1 MPLSWIWCLKRVRQV
16 VSSRL
21 KVMLAVGGMHGGGT
35 ERQLVQ
41 ILRHLDRDRFAP
53 QLYLV
58 HRAGPLLAEIPADV
72 PVHVCEERL
81 GNVRGYFPGRMHR
94 LRVLDYAQCLR
105 ETGVAVSY
113 DRTFLMTLITAAGAQ
128 RAGVPN
134 VSTIVTNPETG
145 FAPVAGRFQWFKRRM
160 LHRLYNRSTQVLAVS
175 DGARQSAIRFYGIDP
190 ARIRTQYNG
199 IDLQVIR
206 RSSAGDPGD
215 EWWSRPGQ
223 TPGARVV
230 RLVSAG
236 RLNHEKGFHLLI
248 EAVRCL
254 VREGAGVE
262 YRLALLG
269 EGDHRQRLQRQV
281 QEAGLEDCVRM
292 PGFRVD
298 AAAWYRTADV
308 FVLPS
313 LVEGMPNV
321 LLEAMACGTA
331 VVSSD
336 CPAGPSEI
344 LEGGR
349 LGELC
354 AVGDAQALAEAL
366 RRVLA
371 DPQATGRRTALAEQ
385 IVAEK
390 WTIQASV
397 RRLEQVLAAAAATA
411 SGRISEKHS
420 G

>member
-1 MPLSWIWCLKRVRQV
+1 MVNSP
-16 VSSRL
+16 L

-53 QLYLV
+53 QLYLIS
-58 HRAGPLLAEIPADV
+58 RTGPLLAEIPVDV
-72 PVHVCEERL
+72 PVHVCDERV
-81 GNVRGYFPGRMHR
+81 GSVRGYFPGRMHR
-94 LRVLDYAQCLR
+94 LRVADYAACLR
-105 ETGVAVSY
+105 ETNVAVSY
-113 DRTFLMTLITAAGAQ
+113 DRTFLMTLVTAAGAQ
-128 RAGVPN
+128 RVGVPN

-145 FAPVAGRFQWFKRRM
+145 FAPVAGRFQWLKRRM
-160 LHRLYNRSTQVLAVS
+160 LHGLYNRSTQVLAVS
-175 DGARQSAIRFYGIDP
+175 DGARESAIRFYGIRPD
-190 ARIRTQYNG
+190 RIRTQYNG
-199 IDLQVIR
+199 IDVQAICRVG
-206 RSSAGDPGD
+206 AGDPGD
-215 EWWSRPGQ
+215 VWWSGDSQRRGD
-223 TPGARVV
+223 RVV

-248 EAVRCL
+248 EAVRRL
-254 VREGAGVE
+254 AAEAGGVE
-262 YRLALLG
+262 FRLALLG

-281 QEAGLEDCVRM
+281 QEAGLSDQVRL

-321 LLEAMACGTA
+321 LLEAMACGTP

-354 AVGDAQALAEAL
+354 VAGDAAALTGAL
-366 RRVLA
+366 RRVLG
-371 DPQATGRRTALAEQ
+371 DPEAARRRAALAER
-385 IVAEK
+385 IVTEK

-397 RRLEQVLAAAAATA
+397 RRLEQILETAAAAG
-411 SGRISEKHS
+411 GRISEKHS
-420 G
+420 D

>member
-1 MPLSWIWCLKRVRQV
+1 MNR
-16 VSSRL
+16 RL

-41 ILRHLDRDRFAP
+41 ILRHLDRDRFLP

-58 HRAGPLLAEIPADV
+58 YRTGPLLAEIPADV
-72 PVHVCEERL
+72 PVHVCEERM
-81 GNVRGYFPGRMHR
+81 GRVRGYFPGRLHR
-94 LRVLDYAQCLR
+94 LRVSDYANCLR
-105 ETGVAVSY
+105 ETGTEVSY

-128 RAGVPN
+128 RVGVPN

-145 FAPVAGRFQWFKRRM
+145 FAPVAGRFQWLKRRM

-175 DGARQSAIRFYGIDP
+175 EGARQSAIRFYGIDP

-199 IDLQVIR
+199 IDVQAVR
-206 RSSAGDPGD
+206 QAGAGDPGD
-215 EWWSRPGQ
+215 EWWSRGSRIPG
-223 TPGARVV
+223 GRVV

-248 EAVRCL
+248 EAVRRL
-254 VREGAGVE
+254 VQEGGGAE

-281 QEAGLEDCVRM
+281 QEAGLEDQVRM

-336 CPAGPSEI
+336 CPAGPAEI

-354 AVGDAQALAEAL
+354 AAGDANALAAAL
-366 RRVLA
+366 RRVLS
-371 DPQATGRRTALAEQ
+371 DRPATARRTALAEQ

-397 RRLEQVLAAAAATA
+397 GRLEQILTAAAATGG
-411 SGRISEKHS
+411 GRISEKHS
-420 G
+420 L

>member
-1 MPLSWIWCLKRVRQV
+1 
-16 VSSRL
+16 
-21 KVMLAVGGMHGGGT
+21 
-35 ERQLVQ
+35 
-41 ILRHLDRDRFAP
+41 
-53 QLYLV
+53 
-58 HRAGPLLAEIPADV
+58 
-72 PVHVCEERL
+72 
-81 GNVRGYFPGRMHR
+81 
-94 LRVLDYAQCLR
+94 
-105 ETGVAVSY
+105 
-113 DRTFLMTLITAAGAQ
+113 
-128 RAGVPN
+128 
-134 VSTIVTNPETG
+134 VTNPETG
-145 FAPVAGRFQWFKRRM
+145 FAPVAGRFQWLKRRM
-160 LHRLYNRSTQVLAVS
+160 LQRLYNRSTQVLAVS
-175 DGARQSAIRFYGIDP
+175 DGARLSAIRFYGIDP

-199 IDLQVIR
+199 IDVQSIQ
-206 RSSAGDPGD
+206 RSAAGDPGD
-215 EWWSRPGQ
+215 EWWSQGSRNPG
-223 TPGARVV
+223 TRVV

-248 EAVRCL
+248 EALRQL
-254 VREGAGVE
+254 VQAGGGVE

-281 QEAGLEDCVRM
+281 QAAGLEDQVRM
-292 PGFRVD
+292 PGFRAD

-336 CPAGPSEI
+336 CPAGPAEI

-354 AVGDAQALAEAL
+354 AVGDASALATAL

-371 DPQATGRRTALAEQ
+371 DPEATGSRTALAEQ
-385 IVAEK
+385 IVTEK

-397 RRLEQVLAAAAATA
+397 RRLEQILEAAAVAG
-411 SGRISEKHS
+411 GRISEKHS

>member
-1 MPLSWIWCLKRVRQV
+1 V
-16 VSSRL
+16 VNRPI

-41 ILRHLDRDRFAP
+41 ILRHLDRSRFAP
-53 QLYLV
+53 QLYLIS
-58 HRAGPLLAEIPADV
+58 RTGPLLAEIPGDV
-72 PVHVCEERL
+72 PVHVCEERV
-81 GNVRGYFPGRMHR
+81 GRVRGYFPGRMHR
-94 LRVLDYAQCLR
+94 LRVADYAACLR

-113 DRTFLMTLITAAGAQ
+113 DRTFLMTLVTAAGAQ

-145 FAPVAGRFQWFKRRM
+145 FAPVAGRFQWVKRRM
-160 LHRLYNRSTQVLAVS
+160 LHGLYNRSTQVLAVS
-175 DGARQSAIRFYGIDP
+175 DGARESAIRFYGISPD
-190 ARIRTQYNG
+190 RIRTQYNG
-199 IDLQVIR
+199 IDVQAIR
-206 RSSAGDPGD
+206 QAGAADPGD
-215 EWWSRPGQ
+215 IWWSAGSRRPGD
-223 TPGARVV
+223 RVV

-248 EAVRCL
+248 EAVRRL
-254 VREGAGVE
+254 AAAAEGVE
-262 YRLALLG
+262 YRLLLLG

-281 QEAGLEDCVRM
+281 QEAGLSDQVRL
-292 PGFRVD
+292 PGFHVA

-321 LLEAMACGTA
+321 LLEAMACGTP
-331 VVSSD
+331 VISSD

-344 LEGGR
+344 LECGR

-354 AVGDAQALAEAL
+354 VAGDAEALAGAL
-366 RRVLA
+366 RRVLG
-371 DPQATGRRTALAEQ
+371 DPEAARRRAALAEQ
-385 IVAEK
+385 VVTEK

-397 RRLEQVLAAAAATA
+397 RRLEQILEAAAAAG
-411 SGRISEKHS
+411 GRISEKHS
-420 G
+420 D